1 MKYSLPL
8 FILLLAS
15 CGAQPEAGS
24 EKDTPLDGA
33 LAMAF
38 EPGDSPSMQ
47 AQIDLFEGIYR
58 TADIQPVFL
67 SQNQILQWLLNDSI
81 RVGFIHRNLSPS
93 EVAMMESQGK
103 KPRVTFLGRS
113 ALALIT
119 LRGSGDSLIS
129 LDRIRERFTG
139 NEDRGYLVFDRT
151 GSAGFLQIRDSV
163 CGGANPGSNVVAAGS
178 YAAVVDY
185 VCNNPGA
192 IGVIGASWLAD
203 MTSETSRSVLR
214 RVQALQVQN
223 PDDSQYYKPFFRHVY
238 LKKYPLSFGLYAVNT
253 QHYSGLGTGFI
264 TFIGGAQGQLA
275 LKKSG
280 FAPATEQERLIQ
292 MHLGLPDELKNKP

>member
-1 MKYSLPL
+1 MKYSLSV
-8 FILLLAS
+8 FILFLAA
-15 CGAQPEAGS
+15 CGAQPEAGT
-24 EKDTPLDGA
+24 EKDTPLDGN

-47 AQIDLFEGIYR
+47 AQVNLFEGIYR
-58 TADIQPVFL
+58 AADIQPVFL
-67 SQNQILQWLLNDSI
+67 PQNRILQWLLNDSI
-81 RVGFIHRNLSPS
+81 RVGFIHRNLSPA
-93 EVAMMESQGK
+93 EVAMFESQGK

-129 LDRIRERFTG
+129 LDQIRERFTG
-139 NEDRGYLVFDRT
+139 NEDRGYLIFDRT
-151 GSAGFLQIRDSV
+151 GSAAFMQVRDSV
-163 CGGANPGSNVVAAGS
+163 CGGANPGSNVVAVGS

-185 VCNNPGA
+185 VTSNPGS
-192 IGVIGASWLAD
+192 IGVVGASWLAD
-203 MTSETSRSVLR
+203 MTSETSRSVFR
-214 RVQALQVQN
+214 RVQAVQVKN

-238 LKKYPLSFGLYAVNT
+238 LKKYPLSFGLFAVNT

-264 TFIGGAQGQLA
+264 TFMGGAQGQLA

-280 FAPATEQERLIQ
+280 YAPATEQERLIQ
-292 MHLGLPDELKNKP
+292 VHLGLPEELKQKP